1 MEKLTLKQ
9 VRLMKGLTQKE
20 LGELLGLTEKAIHRR
35 EKGEVQWNLIEVYN
49 LCEKLNID
57 PGLLNLKP

>member
-20 LGELLGLTEKAIHRR
+20 LGELLGLTEHAIQRR
-35 EKGEVQWNLIEVYN
+35 ENKKVKWSLDEVSL
-49 LCEKLNID
+49 LCKKLKID
-57 PGLLNLKP
+57 PGMLSLKP